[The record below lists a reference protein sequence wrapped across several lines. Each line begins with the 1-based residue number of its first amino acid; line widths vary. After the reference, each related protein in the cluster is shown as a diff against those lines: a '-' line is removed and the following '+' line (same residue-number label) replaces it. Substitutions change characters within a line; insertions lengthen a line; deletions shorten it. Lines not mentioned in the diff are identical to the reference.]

1 MVVSPGRSS
10 TENTCLRH
18 EAADSGTA
26 AAAGGFCGARVGGA
40 AVAAGADAAAGTLV
54 AAAAAAGTGAEEEGA
69 ATRPSMPIWEELGS
83 HCIRSRGLGFF
94 LGVCVGGG
102 GRTVKRGTE
111 SLGLGGSGG
120 RGSWGA
126 SEYSTSDR

>member
-1 MVVSPGRSS
+1 
-10 TENTCLRH
+10 
-18 EAADSGTA
+18 
-26 AAAGGFCGARVGGA
+26 
-40 AVAAGADAAAGTLV
+40 VAAGADAAAGTLV